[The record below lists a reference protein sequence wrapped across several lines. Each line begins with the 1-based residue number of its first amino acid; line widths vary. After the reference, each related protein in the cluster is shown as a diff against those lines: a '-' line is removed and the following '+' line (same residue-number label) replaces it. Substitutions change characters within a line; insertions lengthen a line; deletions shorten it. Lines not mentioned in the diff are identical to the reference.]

1 MHDVESLKSLLS
13 EIESCLKCYMKFKDR
28 SEKDRVRVRFWYNEG
43 PWFFPP
49 SEDSGVKGFFGTGE
63 IFFVCQRPST
73 RGNIP
78 DQADLLF
85 YDLLRKYGFEDAHI
99 TDLVKCRGI
108 AGKISDWE
116 MRNCLPYLEE
126 EIRILKPK
134 LMIAVGNEAYEVLTE
149 KPEFR
154 SIRIERV
161 THYSHAFRYKKI
173 WKLEEE
179 FRRIKELC

>member
-1 MHDVESLKSLLS
+1 
-13 EIESCLKCYMKFKDR
+13 MKFKDR